1 MENFVTFDGTD
12 ANGVRAEVYVQK
24 GTGTVSAIK
33 TNPRGTA
40 DVSLKV
46 GNLKYPIH
54 GWVNIDSAIYVEAEK
69 AHKENKEVTFRIE
82 FQRKPNIDRA
92 TPIAEL
98 RENMHS
104 AKNNIITI
112 LAELNNITSTEAITN
127 PAEDPPSKTKG
138 RIKASDNEPTP
149 TTKTVFTMN
158 AIDILK
164 KIEEISKNGLFTSDI
179 IANLAASAL
188 AQGADITEVAEALNT
203 GARTD
208 FSKPSTEKRAAFS
221 VEAPSWV
228 AYNSDGRMNLGHSSI
243 QAVASMELFLN
254 QHLKTTSF
262 TEEQR
267 NDMTVFFTKKL
278 LTIADKI
285 QTAAYGAGFRAD
297 RSAASYVKIRA
308 IIFNTIET
316 LHPLPE
322 LPLSEEKVEEWVKQ
336 VGRTSYHRFKNI
348 LEIHAKTGNFDTISI
363 PNSLT
368 GQPETVVESTV
379 ETPQPA
385 TFEKTQQ
392 EESVDVQQPVEETTT
407 VNLEPEVSTETVE
420 TSPPVEETAPV
431 LPAVKY
437 PQNLLD
443 ETLLTDS
450 QLPPHLTPS
459 EETINTFKDL
469 VQEFDLSKEEISK
482 IRKLLMETFGKKFVK
497 AQLIPEDHLLDFID
511 FYVAGGAESFK
522 QILKEL

>member
-12 ANGVRAEVYVQK
+12 SNNVRAEVYVQK
-24 GTGTVSAIK
+24 GLGVVSAIK

-40 DVSLKV
+40 DISLKV

-54 GWVNIDSAIYVEAEK
+54 GWVNIDSDIYVEAEK
-69 AHKENKEVTFRIE
+69 AYKEKQEVSFRIE
-82 FQRKPNIDRA
+82 FQRKPNIDRS

-112 LAELNNITSTEAITN
+112 LAELNNVKSTEAITN
-127 PAEDPPSKTKG
+127 PSEDPPSKTKG
-138 RIKASDNEPTP
+138 RIKASDNEPIP
-149 TTKTVFTMN
+149 QAKTVFTMN

-164 KIEEISKNGLFTSDI
+164 KIEEISKNGLFTPDI
-179 IANLAASAL
+179 IAHLAASAL
-188 AQGADITEVAEALNT
+188 AQGADITEVSAALNT

-208 FSKPSTEKRAAFS
+208 FSKPSNEKRAAFS

-228 AYNSDGRMNLGHSSI
+228 AYNSDGRMNLGHASI
-243 QAVASMELFLN
+243 QAVASMELFIS
-254 QHLKTTSF
+254 QHLNTTDL

-267 NDMTVFFTKKL
+267 NDMIVFFTKKL

-285 QTAAYGAGFRAD
+285 QSAAYGTGFRPD

-308 IIFNTIET
+308 IMFNTIET
-316 LHPLPE
+316 LYPLPTP
-322 LPLSEEKVEEWVKQ
+322 PLSEQKVEEWVKQ
-336 VGRTSYHRFKNI
+336 VGKTSYNRFKTI
-348 LEIHAKTGNFDTISI
+348 LEIHSETSGFENVTI
-363 PNSLT
+363 PESLT
-368 GQPETVVESTV
+368 DGQALNTSQLV
-379 ETPQPA
+379 
-385 TFEKTQQ
+385 
-392 EESVDVQQPVEETTT
+392 QPVERTIDSEEKVSESEHHSKEDNQLNESLTTDET
-407 VNLEPEVSTETVE
+407 EPLF
-420 TSPPVEETAPV
+420 A
-431 LPAVKY
+431 AVKY
-437 PQNLLD
+437 PQNLLG
-443 ETLLTDS
+443 EELLIDG

-469 VQEFDLSKEEISK
+469 VQEFNLSKEEISK